1 MIKNPSEIISLWLRT
16 FSTIEYLDLWEK
28 LNNPNFKP
36 HICEGFKIESAK
48 QWREANPDKK
58 GNIRDH
64 ATIEQL
70 IVLSNMEGINV
81 LLVREEIH
89 QSERIA

>member
-1 MIKNPSEIISLWLRT
+1 M
-16 FSTIEYLDLWEK
+16 
-28 LNNPNFKP
+28 LNVALF
-36 HICEGFKIESAK
+36 GMTAK

-70 IVLSNMEGINV
+70 IVLSNMEGINA

-89 QSERIA
+89 QSERVAQLNKVAITQMQSLINDSNITKKIEINFI